1 MRYMPDGLP
10 SLKTYEQAKAYAESI
25 RPYIKGRAKGS
36 IPLGSVRRYDRS
48 IIRVR
53 PDSIGLFYYSNEVI
67 RFYPDGRKL
76 LSNCGWPSN
85 STASFIADVLGHHTL
100 KQAAGK
106 IYYVDSNYKLY
117 KVTQHSVETPLIID
131 GNGNAISY
139 ATESKYVLNREAFKI
154 IKSQYKPFLDFVRDI
169 LTLSHDVSE
178 EVEETRVR
186 VNLVTRIHDDLIVDS
201 SRLRHNE
208 NKQAEIR
215 GEFFANI
222 RDALKLAGVD
232 GQEKFYPLDKFY
244 PLAKQLMVSAAV
256 PEWDR
261 QASKYFYFCKPTVMK
276 EFFFKLIKFE
286 FADAIFRKEE
296 IQPSTTAVY
305 DNNAKYINLKSY

>member
-106 IYYVDSNYKLY
+106 IYYADSNYKLY
-117 KVTQHSVETPLIID
+117 KLTNHLRETPLILD
-131 GNGNAISY
+131 ADNNPTSY
-139 ATESKYVLNREAFKI
+139 EVESKYVLNREAFKI
-154 IKSQYKPFLDFVRDI
+154 IKLRYEPFVRFVRDI
-169 LTLSHDVSE
+169 LTLNQNVTNEFESKAQG
-178 EVEETRVR
+178 TRFNSPEKTLFVDTKTISFSRNHKNTQHSVR
-186 VNLVTRIHDDLIVDS
+186 D
-201 SRLRHNE
+201 
-208 NKQAEIR
+208 
-215 GEFFANI
+215 EFFESVS
-222 RDALKLAGVD
+222 DALKLNDVSLTLQA
-232 GQEKFYPLDKFY
+232 FY
-244 PLAKQLMVSAAV
+244 PLAFQLATSAAQAR
-256 PEWDR
+256 WDR
-261 QASKYFYFCKPTVMK
+261 EAIRYEYTCTPQQAK
-276 EFFFKLIKFE
+276 EFFYKLLKYE
-286 FADAIFRKEE
+286 FANSIFIKEE
-296 IQPSTTAVY
+296 IQPTTTAVY
-305 DNNAKYINLKSY
+305 DDNARYVELQYA

>member
-85 STASFIADVLGHHTL
+85 STASFLGDVLGHSKF

-106 IYYVDSNYKLY
+106 IYYADSNYKLY
-117 KVTQHSVETPLIID
+117 KLTNHLQETPLILD
-131 GNGNAISY
+131 ADNNPTSY
-139 ATESKYVLNREAFKI
+139 EVESKYVLNREAFKI
-154 IKSQYKPFLDFVRDI
+154 IKLRYEPFVRFVRDI
-169 LTLSHDVSE
+169 LTLNQNVTNEFESKSAGRKFNSPEKTLTVDVKTVAFSRNHKN
-178 EVEETRVR
+178 TQHSVR
-186 VNLVTRIHDDLIVDS
+186 D
-201 SRLRHNE
+201 
-208 NKQAEIR
+208 
-215 GEFFANI
+215 EFFESVS
-222 RDALKLAGVD
+222 DALKLNDVSLTLQA
-232 GQEKFYPLDKFY
+232 FY
-244 PLAKQLMVSAAV
+244 PLAFQLATSAAQAR
-256 PEWDR
+256 WDR
-261 QASKYFYFCKPTVMK
+261 EAIRYEYTCTPQQAK
-276 EFFFKLIKFE
+276 EFFYKLLKYE
-286 FADAIFRKEE
+286 FANSIFIKEE
-296 IQPSTTAVY
+296 IQPTTTAVY
-305 DNNAKYINLKSY
+305 DNNAKYVELQYA

>member
-85 STASFIADVLGHHTL
+85 STASFLGDVLGHSKF

-106 IYYVDSNYKLY
+106 IYYADSNYKLY
-117 KVTQHSVETPLIID
+117 KLTNHLRETPLILD
-131 GNGNAISY
+131 ADNNPTSY
-139 ATESKYVLNREAFKI
+139 EVESKYVLNREAFKI
-154 IKSQYKPFLDFVRDI
+154 IKLRYEPFVRFVRDI
-169 LTLSHDVSE
+169 LTLNQNVTNEFESKSAG
-178 EVEETRVR
+178 TRFNSPEKTLFVDTKTISFSRNHKNTQHSVR
-186 VNLVTRIHDDLIVDS
+186 D
-201 SRLRHNE
+201 
-208 NKQAEIR
+208 
-215 GEFFANI
+215 EFFESVS
-222 RDALKLAGVD
+222 DALKLNDVSLTLQA
-232 GQEKFYPLDKFY
+232 FY
-244 PLAKQLMVSAAV
+244 PLAFQLATSAAQAR
-256 PEWDR
+256 WDR
-261 QASKYFYFCKPTVMK
+261 EAIRYEYTCTPQQAK
-276 EFFFKLIKFE
+276 EFFYKLLKYE
-286 FADAIFRKEE
+286 FANSIFIKEE
-296 IQPSTTAVY
+296 IQPTTTAVY
-305 DNNAKYINLKSY
+305 DNNAKYVELQYA

>member
-48 IIRVR
+48 IIKVR

-106 IYYVDSNYKLY
+106 IYYADSNYKLY
-117 KVTQHSVETPLIID
+117 KLTNHLRETPLILD
-131 GNGNAISY
+131 ADNNPTSY
-139 ATESKYVLNREAFKI
+139 EVESKYVLNREAFKI
-154 IKSQYKPFLDFVRDI
+154 IKLRYEPFVRFVRDI
-169 LTLSHDVSE
+169 LTLNQNVTNEFESKSAGTRFNSHEKTLAVDVKTVAFSRNHKN
-178 EVEETRVR
+178 TQHSVR
-186 VNLVTRIHDDLIVDS
+186 D
-201 SRLRHNE
+201 
-208 NKQAEIR
+208 
-215 GEFFANI
+215 EFFESVS
-222 RDALKLAGVD
+222 DALKLNDVSLTLQA
-232 GQEKFYPLDKFY
+232 FY
-244 PLAKQLMVSAAV
+244 PLAFQLATSAAQAR
-256 PEWDR
+256 WDR
-261 QASKYFYFCKPTVMK
+261 EAIRYEYTCTPQQAK
-276 EFFFKLIKFE
+276 EFFYKLLKYE
-286 FADAIFRKEE
+286 FANSIFIKEE
-296 IQPSTTAVY
+296 IQPTTTAVY
-305 DNNAKYINLKSY
+305 DNNAKYVGLQYA

>member
-85 STASFIADVLGHHTL
+85 STASFLGDVLGHSKF

-106 IYYVDSNYKLY
+106 IYYADSNYKLY
-117 KVTQHSVETPLIID
+117 KLTNHLRETPLIID

-154 IKSQYKPFLDFVRDI
+154 IKLRYEPFVRFVRDI
-169 LTLSHDVSE
+169 LTLNQNVTNEFESKSAGRKFNSHEKTLAVDVKTVAFSRNHKN
-178 EVEETRVR
+178 TQHSVR
-186 VNLVTRIHDDLIVDS
+186 D
-201 SRLRHNE
+201 
-208 NKQAEIR
+208 
-215 GEFFANI
+215 EFFESVS
-222 RDALKLAGVD
+222 DALKLNDVSLTLQA
-232 GQEKFYPLDKFY
+232 FY
-244 PLAKQLMVSAAV
+244 PLAFQLATSAAQAR
-256 PEWDR
+256 WDR
-261 QASKYFYFCKPTVMK
+261 EAIRYEYTCTPQQAK
-276 EFFFKLIKFE
+276 EFFYKLLKYE
-286 FADAIFRKEE
+286 FANSIFIKEE
-296 IQPSTTAVY
+296 IQPTTTAVY
-305 DNNAKYINLKSY
+305 DNNARYVELQYA

>member
-106 IYYVDSNYKLY
+106 IYYQKNSKLY
-117 KVTQHSVETPLIID
+117 KLTNHLRETPLILD
-131 GNGNAISY
+131 ADNNPTSY
-139 ATESKYVLNREAFKI
+139 EVESKYVLNREAFKI
-154 IKSQYKPFLDFVRDI
+154 IKLRYEPFVRFVRDI
-169 LTLSHDVSE
+169 LTLNQNVTNEFESKSAG
-178 EVEETRVR
+178 TRF
-186 VNLVTRIHDDLIVDS
+186 NS
-201 SRLRHNE
+201 
-208 NKQAEIR
+208 
-215 GEFFANI
+215 
-222 RDALKLAGVD
+222 
-232 GQEKFYPLDKFY
+232 QEKT
-244 PLAKQLMVSAAV
+244 LAVDVKNSSLLSQSQKHSA
-256 PEWDR
+256 
-261 QASKYFYFCKPTVMK
+261 
-276 EFFFKLIKFE
+276 
-286 FADAIFRKEE
+286 
-296 IQPSTTAVY
+296 
-305 DNNAKYINLKSY
+305 

>member
-85 STASFIADVLGHHTL
+85 STASFLGDVLGHSKF

-106 IYYVDSNYKLY
+106 IYYADSNYKLY
-117 KVTQHSVETPLIID
+117 KLTNHLRETPLILD
-131 GNGNAISY
+131 ADNNPTSY
-139 ATESKYVLNREAFKI
+139 EVESKYVLNREAFKI
-154 IKSQYKPFLDFVRDI
+154 IKLRYEPFVRFVRDI
-169 LTLSHDVSE
+169 LTLNQNVTNEFESKSAG
-178 EVEETRVR
+178 TRFNSPEKTLFVDTKTISFSRNHKNTQHSVR
-186 VNLVTRIHDDLIVDS
+186 D
-201 SRLRHNE
+201 
-208 NKQAEIR
+208 
-215 GEFFANI
+215 EFFESVS
-222 RDALKLAGVD
+222 DALKLNDVSLTLQA
-232 GQEKFYPLDKFY
+232 FY
-244 PLAKQLMVSAAV
+244 PLAFQLATSAAQAR
-256 PEWDR
+256 WDR
-261 QASKYFYFCKPTVMK
+261 EAIRYEYTCTPQQAK
-276 EFFFKLIKFE
+276 EFFYKLLKYE
-286 FADAIFRKEE
+286 FANSIFIKEE
-296 IQPSTTAVY
+296 IQPTTTAVY
-305 DNNAKYINLKSY
+305 DDNARYVELQYA

>member
-106 IYYVDSNYKLY
+106 IYYADSNYKLY
-117 KVTQHSVETPLIID
+117 KLTNHLRETPLILD
-131 GNGNAISY
+131 ADNNPTSY
-139 ATESKYVLNREAFKI
+139 EVESKYVLNREAFKI
-154 IKSQYKPFLDFVRDI
+154 IKLRYEPFVRFVRDI
-169 LTLSHDVSE
+169 LTLNQNVTNEFESKSAGTRFNSPEKTLFVDTKTVSFSRNHKN
-178 EVEETRVR
+178 TQHSVR
-186 VNLVTRIHDDLIVDS
+186 D
-201 SRLRHNE
+201 
-208 NKQAEIR
+208 
-215 GEFFANI
+215 EFFESVS
-222 RDALKLAGVD
+222 DALKLNDVSLTLQA
-232 GQEKFYPLDKFY
+232 FY
-244 PLAKQLMVSAAV
+244 PLAFQLATSAAQAR
-256 PEWDR
+256 WDR
-261 QASKYFYFCKPTVMK
+261 EAIRYEYTCTPQQAK
-276 EFFFKLIKFE
+276 EFFYKLLKYE
-286 FADAIFRKEE
+286 FANSIFIKEE
-296 IQPSTTAVY
+296 IQPTTTAVY
-305 DNNAKYINLKSY
+305 DNNARYVELQYA

>member
-85 STASFIADVLGHHTL
+85 STASFLGDVLGHSKF

-106 IYYVDSNYKLY
+106 IYYADSNYKLY
-117 KVTQHSVETPLIID
+117 KLTNHLRETPLILD
-131 GNGNAISY
+131 ADNNPTSY
-139 ATESKYVLNREAFKI
+139 EVESKYVLNREAFKI
-154 IKSQYKPFLDFVRDI
+154 IKLRYEPFVRFVRDI
-169 LTLSHDVSE
+169 LTLNQNVTNEFESKAQG
-178 EVEETRVR
+178 TRFNSPEKTLFVDTKTISFSRNHKNTQHSVR
-186 VNLVTRIHDDLIVDS
+186 D
-201 SRLRHNE
+201 
-208 NKQAEIR
+208 
-215 GEFFANI
+215 EFFESVS
-222 RDALKLAGVD
+222 DALKLNDVSLTLQA
-232 GQEKFYPLDKFY
+232 FY
-244 PLAKQLMVSAAV
+244 PLAFQLATSAAQAR
-256 PEWDR
+256 WDR
-261 QASKYFYFCKPTVMK
+261 EAIRYEYTCTPQQAK
-276 EFFFKLIKFE
+276 EFFYKLLKYE
-286 FADAIFRKEE
+286 FANSIFIKEE
-296 IQPSTTAVY
+296 IQPTTTAVY
-305 DNNAKYINLKSY
+305 DNNAKYVELQYA

>member
-85 STASFIADVLGHHTL
+85 STASFLGDVLGHSKF

-106 IYYVDSNYKLY
+106 IYYADSNYKLY
-117 KVTQHSVETPLIID
+117 KLTNHLRETPLILD
-131 GNGNAISY
+131 ADNNPTSY
-139 ATESKYVLNREAFKI
+139 EVESKYVLNREAFKI
-154 IKSQYKPFLDFVRDI
+154 IKLRYEPFVRFVRDI
-169 LTLSHDVSE
+169 LTLNQNVTNEFESKSAGRKFNSPEKTLAVDVKTVAFSRNHKN
-178 EVEETRVR
+178 TQHSVR
-186 VNLVTRIHDDLIVDS
+186 D
-201 SRLRHNE
+201 
-208 NKQAEIR
+208 
-215 GEFFANI
+215 EFFESVS
-222 RDALKLAGVD
+222 DALKLNDVSLTLQA
-232 GQEKFYPLDKFY
+232 FY
-244 PLAKQLMVSAAV
+244 PLAFQLATSAAQAR
-256 PEWDR
+256 WDR
-261 QASKYFYFCKPTVMK
+261 EAIRYEYTCTPQQAK
-276 EFFFKLIKFE
+276 EFFYKLLKYE
-286 FADAIFRKEE
+286 FANSIFIKEE
-296 IQPSTTAVY
+296 IQPTTTAVY
-305 DNNAKYINLKSY
+305 DNNAKYVELQYA